1 MQKNMSEQEIKDV
14 PPPLTDAQKVEMY
27 EQNGAAKLFYALNRK
42 AAEMAERLNKTNLIT
57 ITLDDPKDKTFD
69 RIKVIWN
76 DAASIATAIKSL
88 EETAGV
94 THDEEKDTKTPKF
107 RVITTPE
114 SISDVLGNT
123 AGQRS

>member
-1 MQKNMSEQEIKDV
+1 MSQDIKDV
-14 PPPLTDAQKVEMY
+14 APPLTDAQKVVLY

-42 AAEMAERLNKTNLIT
+42 MNEMAERLNKVSLVT
-57 ITLDDPKDKTFD
+57 ISLDDPKDKTFD
-69 RIKVIWN
+69 RLKVIWN
-76 DAASIATAIKSL
+76 DAASLATAVKSL

-94 THDEEKDTKTPKF
+94 TKDEDKDTQLPKF

-114 SISDVLGNT
+114 SISNVLGNT